1 MNDLKWAIVTVVT
14 ILIIIKII
22 TKIKIVVFAMIFFFI
37 ILGYIVTGNEE
48 KKQVSISS
56 LDNINVEITGNVYK
70 IEHAKTGYNIFL
82 QNVKVKNNNY
92 KQILVTTGDVS
103 NIHIGNCLIVKGKFK
118 IFKKL

>member
-1 MNDLKWAIVTVVT
+1 MNDLKWAIVTVAI

-22 TKIKIVVFAMIFFFI
+22 TKIRIVVFAMIFLFI
-37 ILGYIVTGNEE
+37 ILGYFVTGNEE

-56 LDNINVEITGNVYK
+56 LDNINVEITGKVYK

-103 NIHIGNCLIVKGKFK
+103 NIHIGNCLVV
-118 IFKKL
+118 